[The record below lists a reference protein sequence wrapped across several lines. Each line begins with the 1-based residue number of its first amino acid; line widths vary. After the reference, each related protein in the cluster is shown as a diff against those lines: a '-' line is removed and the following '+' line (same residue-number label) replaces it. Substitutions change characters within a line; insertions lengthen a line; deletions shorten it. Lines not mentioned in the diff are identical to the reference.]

1 MVKELHN
8 EEDLAGMCDIAGNTD
23 RYFLQSYE
31 ESDNVIE
38 KRFTAYTLEEFNS
51 MLEKVKGG
59 KPNLRGI
66 E

>member
-1 MVKELHN
+1 M
-8 EEDLAGMCDIAGNTD
+8 AGNRD

-38 KRFTAYTLEEFNS
+38 KRFSAYTLEEFNS
-51 MLEKVKGG
+51 MLENIKGG